1 MGDGTGVRSGTRGS
15 GRPRCWRFRRP
26 CVASR
31 TLNLGRGWPGMPS
44 HLQYDSPTL
53 VCRWAARDLCLAPYP
68 RRLLPPW
75 PGAPVR
81 PRGAQALHALRV
93 RPRPQAHPLAL
104 RSTRIRILPSR
115 TTYSASGARVPTGNS
130 SSSSRRAPR
139 PWATWG
145 SDSRMTWRA
154 TGCIR
159 IALLL
164 VLLRE
169 NGIGRLNLFGGFIGD
184 WRVDCV
190 Q

>member
-1 MGDGTGVRSGTRGS
+1 MPVLD
-15 GRPRCWRFRRP
+15 RFSLSISLAHRDR
-26 CVASR
+26 
-31 TLNLGRGWPGMPS
+31 
-44 HLQYDSPTL
+44 SPTL
-53 VCRWAARDLCLAPYP
+53 VCRWAARDLCLPPCP

-81 PRGAQALHALRV
+81 PRGARALHALRV
-93 RPRPQAHPLAL
+93 RPRLQAHPLAL
-104 RSTRIRILPSR
+104 RSSRIRILLSG

-130 SSSSRRAPR
+130 ISSSRRAPR

-145 SDSRMTWRA
+145 SDFRMTWRA
-154 TGCIR
+154 TGYIR
-159 IALLL
+159 TALLL

-169 NGIGRLNLFGGFIGD
+169 NGIGRRNCLAASSGD